1 MYHQSSGSK
10 SKSFSLFLILAM
22 CCLFLGAS
30 AFHPSAKAEA
40 ASVTLGWDAA
50 AGVSGY
56 KLHRGTAS
64 GSYTTSVNVGNQTSY
79 TLSDLTSGTTYYFAV
94 TAYDSSQEESSYSN
108 EVSYAS
114 GGSCTYSISP
124 SSASFTSGGGTG
136 TITVTAA
143 SGCTW
148 SASTGVSWA
157 TISSGTSGTGSGTVT
172 YSVAANT
179 GSARTAAFTVA
190 GKTFSISQAAATS
203 TTTYTLTLAT
213 AGTGSGT
220 VTSNPSG
227 TVFTSGTAVT
237 ITAAPDSGSTFTGWG
252 GDCAFAGT
260 SKTCSGKMTRNI
272 SVTANFTRSATTTY
286 YTISAS
292 AGTGGSISPSGGVSV
307 SSGSSKSFTI
317 TPASGYTI
325 SNVTV
330 DGQSVGAVNSYTFSN
345 VTANHTIA
353 ATFAQSS
360 SGTTTYTLTTATAGT
375 GSGTITSNPSGTVLA
390 SGTAVTITAAPDSN
404 SVFAGWGGDCAFA
417 GTSTTCRGTMTR
429 NINVTATF
437 NAKTTTSSH
446 TISAYAGYGGTVSP
460 SGSVSVASGSS
471 KAFTITPKTGFSIRY
486 VLVDGVN
493 VGAVSSYTFSN
504 VTANHTIRAYFKYG
518 YY

>member
-1 MYHQSSGSK
+1 MYHQSNGSK
-10 SKSFSLFLILAM
+10 SKSFSLFLILAI

-30 AFHPSAKAEA
+30 AFHPSVKAEA

-56 KLHRGTAS
+56 KLYRGTAS

-79 TLSDLTSGTTYYFAV
+79 TLSDLASGTTYYFAV
-94 TAYDSSQEESSYSN
+94 TAYDSSQEESGYSN
-108 EVSYAS
+108 EVSYAG

-124 SSASFTSGGGTG
+124 SSASFTTSGGTG

-190 GKTFSISQAAATS
+190 GQTFSISQAAAT
-203 TTTYTLTLAT
+203 TGTTYTLTLTT

-220 VTSNPSG
+220 ITSNPSG
-227 TVFTSGTAVT
+227 TVFASGTAMT
-237 ITAAPDSGSTFTGWG
+237 LTATPDSGSTFTGWG

-260 SKTCSGKMTRNI
+260 STTCSGKMTRNI
-272 SVTANFTRSATTTY
+272 YITANFTKNATSS

-292 AGTGGSISPSGGVSV
+292 ARTGGSVSPSGSVSV
-307 SSGSSKSFTI
+307 TSGSSKTFTI

-330 DGQSVGAVNSYTFSN
+330 DGQSVGAVSSYTFSN

-353 ATFAQSS
+353 AAFAQSS

-375 GSGTITSNPSGTVLA
+375 GSGTITSNPSGTVFA
-390 SGTAVTITAAPDSN
+390 SGTAMTLTATPDSG
-404 SVFAGWGGDCAFA
+404 STFTGWGGDCAFA
-417 GTSTTCRGTMTR
+417 GTSTTCNGKMTR

-460 SGSVSVASGSS
+460 SGSVSVTSRSS

>member
-1 MYHQSSGSK
+1 MYHQSSGSN
-10 SKSFSLFLILAM
+10 SKSFSLFLILGM

-56 KLHRGTAS
+56 KLYRGTAS

-237 ITAAPDSGSTFTGWG
+237 ITAAPDS
-252 GDCAFAGT
+252 
-260 SKTCSGKMTRNI
+260 
-272 SVTANFTRSATTTY
+272 
-286 YTISAS
+286 
-292 AGTGGSISPSGGVSV
+292 
-307 SSGSSKSFTI
+307 
-317 TPASGYTI
+317 
-325 SNVTV
+325 
-330 DGQSVGAVNSYTFSN
+330 
-345 VTANHTIA
+345 
-353 ATFAQSS
+353 
-360 SGTTTYTLTTATAGT
+360 
-375 GSGTITSNPSGTVLA
+375 
-390 SGTAVTITAAPDSN
+390 N

>member
-1 MYHQSSGSK
+1 MYHQGNGSR
-10 SKSFSLFLILAM
+10 SKLFSLFFILVM

-30 AFHPSAKAEA
+30 ALHPSARAGA
-40 ASVTLGWDAA
+40 AGVTLGWDAS

-56 KLHRGTAS
+56 KIYRGTAS
-64 GSYTTSVNVGNQTSY
+64 GSYTTSVDVGNTTSY
-79 TLSDLTSGTTYYFAV
+79 TLSDLASGTTYYFAV
-94 TAYDSSQEESSYSN
+94 TAYDSSKEESGYSN
-108 EVSYAS
+108 EVSYA
-114 GGSCTYSISP
+114 GGSSCTYSISP
-124 SSASFTSGGGTG
+124 SSASFTSSGGTG

-157 TISSGTSGTGSGTVT
+157 TISSGTSGTGNGTVT

-190 GKTFSISQAAATS
+190 GQTFSISQAAATS

-220 VTSNPSG
+220 ITSNPSG
-227 TVFTSGTAVT
+227 TVFASGTAVT

-260 SKTCSGKMTRNI
+260 STTCSGKMTRNI
-272 SVTANFTRSATTTY
+272 SVTANFTRSVTTTY
-286 YTISAS
+286 HTISAS
-292 AGTGGSISPSGGVSV
+292 AGTGGSISPSGSVSV

-317 TPASGYTI
+317 TPSSGYTI
-325 SNVTV
+325 SDVTV
-330 DGQSVGAVNSYTFSN
+330 DGQSVGAVSSYTFSN

-353 ATFAQSS
+353 ATFTQSGTS
-360 SGTTTYTLTTATAGT
+360 TTTYTLTATTAGT
-375 GSGTITSNPSGTVLA
+375 GSGTITVNPSGTVFA
-390 SGTAVTITAAPDSN
+390 SGTAVTLTAAPDSN

-417 GTSTTCRGTMTR
+417 GTSTTCNGKMTR

-437 NAKTTTSSH
+437 NARTTTSSY
-446 TISAYAGYGGTVSP
+446 TISAYAGYGGTISP
-460 SGSVSVASGSS
+460 SGSVSVSSGSGKS
-471 KAFTITPKTGFSIRY
+471 FTIAPKTGFSIRY